1 MAIGSVFDWPLVCNL
16 LNLLFLSAVGGAI
29 GVERRGKGVEQSVGV
44 PEAATTGL
52 READGG
58 KKKRRH
64 RNGKKKKGKAVI

>member
-16 LNLLFLSAVGGAI
+16 LAVGGAI

-44 PEAATTGL
+44 PKAATTGL